1 MINNFLLDIFFKKK
15 IRLIYLMI
23 QILNLGISSYDNKYL
38 VYNLR
43 FIIKNDLFKNIL
55 KIEKY

>member
-1 MINNFLLDIFFKKK
+1 
-15 IRLIYLMI
+15 MI
-23 QILNLGISSYDNKYL
+23 QKLNLGISSYDNKYL